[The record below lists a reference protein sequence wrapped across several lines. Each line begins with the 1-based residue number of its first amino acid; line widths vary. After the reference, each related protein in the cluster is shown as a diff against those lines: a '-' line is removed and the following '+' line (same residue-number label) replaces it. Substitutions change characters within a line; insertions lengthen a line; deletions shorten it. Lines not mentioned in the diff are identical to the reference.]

1 MSWRSTEFERRT
13 LGHSELR
20 GTLEQESQGGHYRE
34 ELGRW
39 LTKDLQGKEVKRL
52 GTCSPYEVHNYQF
65 SVAFLLQTVPLI
77 VLIVC

>member
-1 MSWRSTEFERRT
+1 MSWRSIEFERT

-39 LTKDLQGKEVKRL
+39 LTKDLQGKEAW
-52 GTCSPYEVHNYQF
+52 N
-65 SVAFLLQTVPLI
+65 LQSL
-77 VLIVC
+77 